1 VNSTIPANNAI
12 LSCTSS
18 TDTGVTY
25 LISPISGGTFTSTG
39 IGSSSSTPGSFTSG
53 FVNNNHL
60 ANMVGLTTNETGAL
74 TVVNTREGT
83 TWLVGQSIVPP
94 AAAQPPVQPVQIKM
108 PPNVTVTRKTWV
120 ELR

>member
-1 VNSTIPANNAI
+1 
-12 LSCTSS
+12 
-18 TDTGVTY
+18 
-25 LISPISGGTFTSTG
+25 
-39 IGSSSSTPGSFTSG
+39 
-53 FVNNNHL
+53 
-60 ANMVGLTTNETGAL
+60 MVGLTTNETGAL

-94 AAAQPPVQPVQIKM
+94 AAGQPPVQPVQIKM